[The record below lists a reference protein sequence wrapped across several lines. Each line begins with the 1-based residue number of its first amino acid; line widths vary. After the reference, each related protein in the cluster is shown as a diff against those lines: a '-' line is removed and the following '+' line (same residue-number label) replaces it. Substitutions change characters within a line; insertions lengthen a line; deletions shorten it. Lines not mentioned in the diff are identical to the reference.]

1 MVVSLRL
8 LGYGEGVPTADSVL
22 ARDVVLALLVEQP
35 RHGWALQRE
44 LAPGSEIGRAWTLS
58 RQLVYRTVDNLVDD
72 GLVRKGRRTGG
83 DGPERV
89 VLSPTAAG
97 RKRAAAWLDEPVLHV
112 REVRTVLLVK
122 LVLRRRMG
130 LPNSRYL
137 ANQRRV
143 LAPLADAIASRR
155 DGDEVDRWRA
165 ESAAAAMRFLDSLP
179 A

>member
-1 MVVSLRL
+1 M
-8 LGYGEGVPTADSVL
+8 PTADSIL
-22 ARDVVLALLVEQP
+22 ARDVVLTLLVEKP

-72 GLVRKGRRTGG
+72 GLVRKGRRTEG

-89 VLSPTAAG
+89 VLHPTAAG
-97 RKRAAAWLDEPVLHV
+97 RRRAAGWLEEPVTHV

-122 LVLRRRMG
+122 LVMRRRMG
-130 LPNSRYL
+130 LANSRFL
-137 ANQRRV
+137 TRQRRT
-143 LAPLADAIASRR
+143 LAPVAEAIVSRR

>member
-1 MVVSLRL
+1 M
-8 LGYGEGVPTADSVL
+8 PTADSVL
-22 ARDVVLALLVEQP
+22 ARDVVLTLVVEQP

-58 RQLVYRTVDNLVDD
+58 RQLVYRTVDTLVEE
-72 GLVRKGRRTGG
+72 GLLRKGRRTGG

-97 RKRAAAWLDEPVLHV
+97 RRRALSWLDEPVTHV
-112 REVRTVLLVK
+112 RDVRTVLLVK

-130 LPNSRYL
+130 LPNGRFL
-137 ANQRRV
+137 ARQRRT
-143 LAPLADAIASRR
+143 LAPVADAIVARR

-165 ESAAAAMRFLDSLP
+165 ESAAAAIRFLDSLTV
-179 A
+179 

>member
-1 MVVSLRL
+1 M
-8 LGYGEGVPTADSVL
+8 PTADSVL
-22 ARDVVLALLVEQP
+22 ARDVVLALVVEQP

-58 RQLVYRTVDNLVDD
+58 RQLVYRTVDNLVEE
-72 GLVRKGRRTGG
+72 GLLRKGRRTGG

-89 VLSPTAAG
+89 VLHPTAAG
-97 RKRAAAWLDEPVLHV
+97 RRRALSWLDEPVTHV

-130 LPNSRYL
+130 LPNGRFL
-137 ANQRRV
+137 ARQRRT
-143 LAPLADAIASRR
+143 LAPVADAIVSRR

-165 ESAAAAMRFLDSLP
+165 ESAAAAIRFLNSLTV
-179 A
+179 

>member
-1 MVVSLRL
+1 M
-8 LGYGEGVPTADSVL
+8 
-22 ARDVVLALLVEQP
+22 LALLVEQP

-58 RQLVYRTVDNLVDD
+58 RQLVYRTVDNLVDE
-72 GLVRKGRRTGG
+72 GLVRKGRRTEG

-97 RKRAAAWLDEPVLHV
+97 RRRALEWLGEPVVHV

-130 LPNSRYL
+130 LANTRFLSR
-137 ANQRRV
+137 QRRT
-143 LAPLADAIASRR
+143 LAPVAEAIVSRR

>member
-1 MVVSLRL
+1 
-8 LGYGEGVPTADSVL
+8 VPTADSLL

-72 GLVRKGRRTGG
+72 GLVRKGRRTEG

-89 VLSPTAAG
+89 VLHPTAAG
-97 RKRAAAWLDEPVLHV
+97 RRRALGWLEEPVTHV

-130 LPNSRYL
+130 LANARFL
-137 ANQRRV
+137 ARQRRT
-143 LAPLADAIASRR
+143 LAPVAEAIVSRR

-165 ESAAAAMRFLDSLP
+165 ESASAAMRFLDSLP

>member
-1 MVVSLRL
+1 
-8 LGYGEGVPTADSVL
+8 VPTADSLL
-22 ARDVVLALLVEQP
+22 ARHVVLALLVEQP

-58 RQLVYRTVDNLVDD
+58 RQLVYRTVDNLVDE
-72 GLVRKGRRTGG
+72 GLVRKGRRTEG

-97 RKRAAAWLDEPVLHV
+97 RRRALEWLDEPVVHV

-130 LPNSRYL
+130 L
-137 ANQRRV
+137 ANTRFLTRQRRT
-143 LAPLADAIASRR
+143 LAPVAEAIVSRR

-165 ESAAAAMRFLDSLP
+165 ESASAAMRFLDSLP

>member
-1 MVVSLRL
+1 M
-8 LGYGEGVPTADSVL
+8 PTADSLL
-22 ARDVVLALLVEQP
+22 AREVVLALLVEQP

-58 RQLVYRTVDNLVDD
+58 RQLVYRTVDNLVDE
-72 GLVRKGRRTGG
+72 GLARKGRRTEG

-97 RKRAAAWLDEPVLHV
+97 RKHALGWLDEPVEHV

-130 LPNSRYL
+130 LASTRFLSR
-137 ANQRRV
+137 QRRT
-143 LAPLADAIASRR
+143 LAPLAEAIVSRR

>member
-1 MVVSLRL
+1 M
-8 LGYGEGVPTADSVL
+8 PTADSLL
-22 ARDVVLALLVEQP
+22 ARHVVLALLVEQP

-58 RQLVYRTVDNLVDD
+58 RQLVYRTVDNLVDE
-72 GLVRKGRRTGG
+72 GLVRKGRRTEG

-97 RKRAAAWLDEPVLHV
+97 RRRALEWLDEPVVHV

-130 LPNSRYL
+130 L
-137 ANQRRV
+137 ANTRFLTRQRRT
-143 LAPLADAIASRR
+143 LAPVAEAIVSRR

>member
-1 MVVSLRL
+1 M
-8 LGYGEGVPTADSVL
+8 PTADSLL

-72 GLVRKGRRTGG
+72 GLVRKGRRTEG

-89 VLSPTAAG
+89 VLRPTAAG
-97 RKRAAAWLDEPVLHV
+97 RRRALGWLEEPVTHV
-112 REVRTVLLVK
+112 RDVRTVLLVK

-130 LPNSRYL
+130 LANVRFL
-137 ANQRRV
+137 ARQRRT
-143 LAPLADAIASRR
+143 LAPVAEAIVSRR
-155 DGDEVDRWRA
+155 EGDEVDRWRA

>member
-1 MVVSLRL
+1 M
-8 LGYGEGVPTADSVL
+8 PTADSLL

-72 GLVRKGRRTGG
+72 GMVRKGRRTGG

-89 VLSPTAAG
+89 VLHPTAAG
-97 RKRAAAWLDEPVLHV
+97 RRRALGWLEEPVTHV

-130 LPNSRYL
+130 L
-137 ANQRRV
+137 ANARFLTRQRRT
-143 LAPLADAIASRR
+143 LAPVAEAIVSRR